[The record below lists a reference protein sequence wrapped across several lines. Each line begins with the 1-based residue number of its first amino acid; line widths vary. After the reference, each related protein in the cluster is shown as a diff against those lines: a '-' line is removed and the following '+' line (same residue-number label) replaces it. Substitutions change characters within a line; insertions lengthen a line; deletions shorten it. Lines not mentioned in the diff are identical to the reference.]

1 MILAAAA
8 AIFIALVSFVR
19 RDPVR
24 RVPIEL
30 SAFSLWQEASAAEAK
45 LFAGDEVAH
54 LVNEIVV
61 TPVSDPTLARLRWFP
76 LVSLEPT
83 GKPRYDQLTLPAEV
97 GKGYTVEDRSWYD
110 PATGRFARTLTVGDR
125 AISANSYDGKSVYT
139 LEVPPT
145 GASHLVK
152 RPVAKDFRPPH
163 SPAEFLGIAASL
175 PNGLDLKDQTLV
187 REVGKVTL
195 ADGAEGR
202 VVKLGFP
209 QGGPKGSDD
218 AYYQFTIRT
227 RDAAIEK
234 MECIV
239 REQVLLVIRRI
250 KAEKGQAPSIGWDLA
265 GIVKQVESVPAKP
278 GPTVRQDM
286 VVPNVSIE
294 QMAKR
299 ADFSTYHFSKAPSWA
314 AERQVTDILDIVSP
328 PHRMFAI
335 SYRAA
340 DGRHVV
346 LIQSY
351 SYNKMLGPIV
361 KISKLL
367 YTSPAGV
374 KAWSG
379 PSDRWLAQILLTSA
393 RASIKDAPV
402 KEPSGY
408 LLETSKGTFPVLAIN
423 GKLSDQELHTLV
435 NSLVPADPATK

>member
-234 MECIV
+234 MEMHRPGAGAPGDPANQGRKGPGAEHRLGPRRD
-239 REQVLLVIRRI
+239 RETGRERPCQARADGPPGHGRSQRLHR
-250 KAEKGQAPSIGWDLA
+250 ADGEKGRLFDL
-265 GIVKQVESVPAKP
+265 P
-278 GPTVRQDM
+278 
-286 VVPNVSIE
+286 
-294 QMAKR
+294 
-299 ADFSTYHFSKAPSWA
+299 
-314 AERQVTDILDIVSP
+314 
-328 PHRMFAI
+328 
-335 SYRAA
+335 
-340 DGRHVV
+340 
-346 LIQSY
+346 
-351 SYNKMLGPIV
+351 
-361 KISKLL
+361 
-367 YTSPAGV
+367 
-374 KAWSG
+374 
-379 PSDRWLAQILLTSA
+379 
-393 RASIKDAPV
+393 
-402 KEPSGY
+402 
-408 LLETSKGTFPVLAIN
+408 LLESPVVGRRTSGHGHPRHCQSAAPHVRHQLPGRRRAPR
-423 GKLSDQELHTLV
+423 GAHSVVQLQQDARSHSQD
-435 NSLVPADPATK
+435 